1 MKDRGFIT
9 DYFIQATFYS
19 LAWEELTGEKI
30 EQIVIIMAAEDGQMQ
45 VFTEQ
50 RSNYIES
57 LKQAIA
63 DYKSLIWIVLV

>member
-1 MKDRGFIT
+1 M
-9 DYFIQATFYS
+9 QATFYS

-30 EQIVIIMAAEDGQMQ
+30 EQIVIIMASDNDGQMH
-45 VFTEQ
+45 VFIEQ

-63 DYKSLIWIVLV
+63 DYKNLI